1 MNEFK
6 ESLKVSEE
14 ELQRQ
19 KLQKQYEKHNK
30 ERYKREISKPKW
42 ENARKRMEGEER

>member
-6 ESLKVSEE
+6 ESLKVDLEE
-14 ELQRQ
+14 E
-19 KLQKQYEKHNK
+19 KQYEEHKRK
-30 ERYKREISKPKW
+30 RYEKLIQHPKW

>member
-14 ELQRQ
+14 ELY
-19 KLQKQYEKHNK
+19 KKHNK
-30 ERYKREISKPKW
+30 DRYEREINNVKW
-42 ENARKRMEGEER
+42 ENAIKRMEGEER

>member
-14 ELQRQ
+14 EM
-19 KLQKQYEKHNK
+19 YENYLKEKRRKELAKEKWQNAKKRLEEK
-30 ERYKREISKPKW
+30 ER
-42 ENARKRMEGEER
+42 